1 MSLSVGCK
9 GRRPYVF
16 HQIVGFPGEIVPIP
30 KIVFRDNA
38 ITGLGQPRRRTERK
52 ETGLISKTKNSQRAA
67 HYWQISLP
75 SLQN

>member
-9 GRRPYVF
+9 GRRPCVF

-38 ITGLGQPRRRTERK
+38 ITGLGQPRRRTGRK
-52 ETGLISKTKNSQRAA
+52 ETGLISETKNSQRAA